1 MKLTVQAILL
11 SLLKQSYKS
20 KEQLVIIYWG
30 VGGGGGGGGGLSYS
44 RGSNKLCRVTAYS
57 NEEMLIQINK
67 VKLPF

>member
-20 KEQLVIIYWG
+20 KEKLLIIYWG
-30 VGGGGGGGGGLSYS
+30 VGGWGGGGVLSYS

>member
-30 VGGGGGGGGGLSYS
+30 VGGGEGVGAVVYHIPEA
-44 RGSNKLCRVTAYS
+44 V
-57 NEEMLIQINK
+57 INY
-67 VKLPF
+67 VE

>member
-30 VGGGGGGGGGLSYS
+30 VEWEGVGAVVYHIPEA
-44 RGSNKLCRVTAYS
+44 V
-57 NEEMLIQINK
+57 INY
-67 VKLPF
+67 VE